1 MRIYKGFNHQ
11 ERGCHV
17 YPPANSQIDPAMMYG
32 GVGGGLL
39 SNQREGG
46 SECFVQQ
53 IGYIAVSP
61 TFSDKPMS

>member
-1 MRIYKGFNHQ
+1 MFT
-11 ERGCHV
+11 
-17 YPPANSQIDPAMMYG
+17 PPANSQIDPAMMYG